1 MKDRINTIIIYS
13 DNQIAYSILLY
24 LIEISTDLIKI
35 GKQPWSYKN
44 IVNITNWI
52 VNKLL
57 KNCIFT
63 DNLLTNEIYKFGCM
77 IGTGIL
83 PDIANVVFDYYSEF
97 RQNNHYD
104 LAANV

>member
-1 MKDRINTIIIYS
+1 M
-13 DNQIAYSILLY
+13 
-24 LIEISTDLIKI
+24 IKI

-63 DNLLTNEIYKFGCM
+63 DNLLTNEIYKFGCIIGNYKLIKYAFDKKSYVFEISLLFIKRPWSKGM
-77 IGTGIL
+77 ILTFQVGEPGSSPGGRIFL
-83 PDIANVVFDYYSEF
+83 
-97 RQNNHYD
+97 
-104 LAANV
+104 